1 MWLFLLSTFPLALL
15 ILLMTKPNPVP
26 SQRALPLAAGVMYL
40 AVLLF
45 FGFDANLVNAT
56 VLAGLLTAWTPI
68 LIVWG
73 AIFLFKTLENS
84 GGMGLI
90 RNWLDG
96 ITPNR
101 IGQLMIIAWAF
112 SFLIEGVSGF
122 GTPAAL
128 AAPIL
133 VGLGFEPVGAAL
145 VCLVM
150 NSVPISFGAVG
161 TPLWFGLSQVTP
173 PLTHAEWVEV
183 GFKTG
188 LIHSIA
194 AFVIV
199 PVALLLV
206 QPRRAVWRS
215 LPFIFLSVLFTV
227 VPFLLLAPRNLE
239 FPSMLGG
246 AVGLIV
252 TVFLARH
259 HIGLPRT
266 EEERG
271 NRLKERGQCGTAAPG
286 CAPSGV
292 SFSPSGS
299 TAEVGGAPPTHGA
312 LLRASFPIWGT
323 VLVLLLTRMTPLN
336 AYLKATAP
344 AWTLHLG
351 SLGDLSV
358 SAGLVVGLHRIFGS
372 AADWSH
378 PLLYIPSI
386 IPFFLVA
393 AMSFVVYRMP
403 RREVLRTC
411 SETLHTLKKPI
422 LALSGTLIIA
432 KLLVIGGD
440 AVSPAGVIGS
450 TIAHAVGRQ
459 WLFVSYYLGALG
471 AFFAGSNTVSN
482 LTFAGIQDNAAR
494 SVDLSRTT
502 ILALQAVGGAAGL
515 MFAVNHVVAVC
526 AVLGIHEKESHIL
539 KRTFLPML
547 LYGIV
552 AGVVAWLVW

>member
-1 MWLFLLSTFPLALL
+1 MWLFLLSAFPLALL
-15 ILLMTKPNPVP
+15 IFLMTKPNPVP

-40 AVLLF
+40 AVLF
-45 FGFDANLVNAT
+45 FFDFDADLVNAT
-56 VLAGLLTAWTPI
+56 VLSGLLTAWTPI

-90 RNWLDG
+90 RDWLDG

-101 IGQLMIIAWAF
+101 VGQLMIIAWAF

-161 TPLWFGLSQVTP
+161 TPLWFGLSQLTP
-173 PLTHAEWVEV
+173 PLTHAELMEV
-183 GFKTG
+183 SFKAG
-188 LIHSIA
+188 VIHSVA
-194 AFVIV
+194 AFLIV

-206 QPRRAVWRS
+206 RPRREVWRS
-215 LPFIFLSVLFTV
+215 LPFILLSVLFTV
-227 VPFLLLAPRNLE
+227 APFLWLSRYNVE

-259 HIGLPRT
+259 HIGLPRS
-266 EEERG
+266 EDR
-271 NRLKERGQCGTAAPG
+271 QCGTAAPG
-286 CAPSGV
+286 CGV
-292 SFSPSGS
+292 PRS
-299 TAEVGGAPPTHGA
+299 TAEGGCATPTSGA
-312 LLRASFPIWGT
+312 LLRASFPVWGT
-323 VLVLLLTRMTPLN
+323 VLVLMLTRMTPLN
-336 AYLKATAP
+336 GLLKATAP
-344 AWTLHLG
+344 AWILSLG
-351 SLGDLSV
+351 GLGDLSI

-393 AMSFVVYRMP
+393 AMSFAVYRMP
-403 RREVLRTC
+403 RQEIRRTWR
-411 SETLHTLKKPI
+411 ETLHMLKKPI

-450 TIAHAVGRQ
+450 TIADAVGRQ

-482 LTFAGIQDNAAR
+482 LTFAGIQDTAAR

-502 ILALQAVGGAAGL
+502 VLALQAVGGAAGL

-547 LYGIV
+547 LYGIA